1 MTPGRYYVARFAQ
14 AFGIL
19 RRAQRIS
26 EAASELHLLREAEA
40 YLGMSVWPRCGEIET
55 LSVEYW
61 NLRKLHQQR
70 DELQGRMNETQAK
83 LNEAHEERA
92 RLLTALPESNQELL
106 DERSALLVRLEEQ
119 SQHRDRIVAEAREVR
134 RVYEGLKMKLQFLT
148 QEAGADAENT
158 AAAEATK
165 QRLGELRARFDELR
179 DERNRIGK
187 EIEKGDAKVDQ
198 IDQQLKEERQKRR
211 VEAADS
217 FQTIGESNKEISAI
231 QSETSAFTSQM
242 HQLYI
247 GIGRHVSRN
256 TDRDPACAR
265 AARDHRGLVDVMR
278 ALRRSI
284 ALNHRL
290 SGR

>member
-1 MTPGRYYVARFAQ
+1 MTPSRYYLARFAQ

-40 YLGMSVWPRCGEIET
+40 YLGMSVWTRCGDIET

-61 NLRKLHQQR
+61 NLRKLTQQR
-70 DELQGRMNETQAK
+70 DELVARMNSTQAK

-92 RLLTALPESNQELL
+92 RLLNAVPELNQELL
-106 DERSALLVRLEEQ
+106 DERAILLVRLEEQ
-119 SQHRDRIVAEAREVR
+119 SQQRDQIVAEAREVR

-148 QEAGADAENT
+148 QEADPSAET
-158 AAAEATK
+158 TSATEATK
-165 QRLGELRARFDELR
+165 ERLTELRVRFLELR
-179 DERNRIGK
+179 EERNRIGK
-187 EIEKGDAKVDQ
+187 AIEEGDAKVDEL
-198 IDQQLKEERQKRR
+198 DRQLKDERQKRR

-217 FQTIGESNKEISAI
+217 FQTIGESNKEISTI
-231 QSETSAFTSQM
+231 QADISAFSSQM

-247 GIGRHVSRN
+247 GIGRHISRN
-256 TDRDPACAR
+256 AERDPACAR
-265 AARDHRGLVDVMR
+265 AARDHTGLVDVMR